1 MGFHDICYSKTIEI
15 TFSSTIPDLF
25 SEKNI
30 DHMADDISDFQIG
43 NSRVD
48 QCLLDQNFLR
58 MCMNFK

>member
-1 MGFHDICYSKTIEI
+1 MTVVASKGTSDNVSYPSFMIGICFLKTIES

-43 NSRVD
+43 NSKG
-48 QCLLDQNFLR
+48 Q
-58 MCMNFK
+58 